1 MATHNTLGALG
12 EMLAAAHLVANGYEI
27 LAQNYRYGKAEVDI
41 IATKNK
47 EIIFVEVKT
56 RSSAAFGLPET
67 AVSRRKQEFMLAA
80 ASNFMYEKDLED
92 TEIRFDIIGIVI
104 DKKTQKT
111 IDFSHLENAFFP
123 NWLF

>member
-47 EIIFVEVKT
+47 EIDRKST
-56 RSSAAFGLPET
+56 RLNSSH
-67 AVSRRKQEFMLAA
+67 V
-80 ASNFMYEKDLED
+80 D
-92 TEIRFDIIGIVI
+92 
-104 DKKTQKT
+104 
-111 IDFSHLENAFFP
+111 
-123 NWLF
+123 